1 MNPIHITLVY
11 LLWIII
17 TFFFMV
23 IFLTLLKN
31 RKSIYEEPK
40 PSNEQP
46 TVSVVVPAYN
56 EEGTIREAIESL
68 TAVDYPKDLYEIIV
82 VNDGSTDRTAEIVSE
97 YEKKH
102 NIVFINNKENSGKA
116 RALNMGIGKAKG
128 ELVACLDAD
137 TTIKPDTIRKA
148 IKHFNGDRIGA
159 VIIRVSVKE
168 PKNWLEKIIA
178 VEYNMGLGFYLKIYS
193 FLNCLYLTPGQCS
206 VYRRNM
212 LLEIGGFD
220 EKSIVE
226 DMEIAYRIQKAHYKI
241 KCCLSAEA
249 HTKVPDNVRSLYHQR
264 KRWYSGS
271 IMTIIQHRDV
281 FFDRDL
287 GNFGLFYVPVN
298 YAGIIIG
305 LLLFLSTIH
314 LMASLILQNITC
326 LSLVDYDIYGVV
338 QGSIENLRIDPLSIN
353 IFYILCSTP
362 FIMNSLMNYAGF
374 KVLGKRVREN
384 LFGFVCFLFF
394 FLPYHIFWLMCFYF
408 VIFKKEVKWRES
420 M

>member
-23 IFLTLLKN
+23 LFLTLLKN
-31 RKSIYEEPK
+31 RKSMYEEPTSLK
-40 PSNEQP
+40 KQP

-56 EEGTIREAIESL
+56 EEETIGESIESL
-68 TAVDYPKDLYEIIV
+68 MAVDYPKGLYEIIV
-82 VNDGSTDRTAEIVSE
+82 VNDGSTDKTAEIVKE
-97 YEKKH
+97 YEKCG
-102 NIVFINNKENSGKA
+102 IVLIDNKKNRGKSSS
-116 RALNMGIGKAKG
+116 LNLGMKKAKG
-128 ELVACLDAD
+128 ELVACMDAD
-137 TTIKPDTIRKA
+137 TIIKPDTIKKA
-148 IKHFNGDRIGA
+148 IKHFDGSRVGA
-159 VIIRVSVKE
+159 VIIQVNVKE
-168 PKNWLEKIIA
+168 PKNWLEKIID
-178 VEYNMGLGFYLKIYS
+178 VEYKMGLGFYLKIFS

-206 VYRRNM
+206 IYRRDM

-241 KCCLSAEA
+241 RCCLSTEA
-249 HTKVPDNVRSLYHQR
+249 YTKVPNNVRSLYHQR

-287 GNFGLFYVPVN
+287 GNFGLFYMPVN
-298 YAGIIIG
+298 CAGIIVG
-305 LLLFLSTIH
+305 LVLFLSTIH
-314 LMASLILQNITC
+314 LMASVILENIAC

-338 QGSIENLRIDPLSIN
+338 QASIENLRIDPLSIN

-362 FIMNSLMNYAGF
+362 FIMNALMNYTGL
-374 KVLGKRVREN
+374 KVLGEKIREN
-384 LFGFVCFLFF
+384 LFGFICFLFF
-394 FLPYHIFWLMCFYF
+394 FIPYHIFWLMCFYF
-408 VIFKKEVKWRES
+408 VIFRKEVKWRES